1 MSHRTARFA
10 FSLFA
15 FAAVL
20 FVALFFSWWF
30 LLPRLAGVPLH
41 GKMVYGASLV
51 QFYADLRDRVDV
63 LEDARNHL
71 VLPGQDPLSQF
82 LRQVRRSDI
91 PLIPLFAALER
102 TAKAAVPDHADAV
115 LLESFH
121 YDTKDNTLTVIG
133 DVRYV
138 GPRSMTV
145 LAEFIETLR
154 GVPTVEAIEDQR
166 FTREEDPKGAF
177 HSPFTLVLR
186 LRQPSTPL

>member
-20 FVALFFSWWF
+20 FVALFLSWWF

-51 QFYADLRDRVDV
+51 QFYADLRDRVDA
-63 LEDARNHL
+63 LEDVRNQL

-82 LRQVRRSDI
+82 LRQLRRSDI
-91 PLIPLFAALER
+91 PLIPLSAVLER
-102 TAKAAVPDHADAV
+102 MAEVVVPDRADAV
-115 LLESFH
+115 FLESFH
-121 YDTKDNTLTVIG
+121 YDTKDNALTVTG
-133 DVRYV
+133 DVRHV

-154 GVPTVEAIEDQR
+154 SVPTVDAIEDQR
-166 FTREEDPKGAF
+166 FTREEGPKGEF

-186 LRQPSTPL
+186 LRQPSPPL